1 MLNSK
6 LVHEA
11 AHFLARTRCGAVT
24 MGKLTVA
31 VYGESARGNKSLR
44 EKVGTLGMMLENK
57 GYVGIYKRARL
68 NQQYY
73 ATDKGL
79 GMIKDYPGWDELCK
93 TMDELVK
100 EDC

>member
-11 AHFLARTRCGAVT
+11 AHFLAATRHGAVT

-44 EKVGTLGMMLENK
+44 DKVGTLGMLLENK

-79 GMIKDYPGWDELCK
+79 AMIAPYKDWAALCNF
-93 TMDELVK
+93 MDEIAK
-100 EDC
+100 EG